1 MQQTTE
7 LVQTPAAVMPSQRL
21 RSYGRTLIE
30 VILPPLAFFV
40 VLLALW
46 EIMVDLR
53 EIPEIILP
61 KPSAIIRRLAEEPG
75 YFFIENGLITFYEA
89 LAGFAVATVTGIGS
103 AALMARSRIIER
115 TVFPLA
121 IVIKATPIIVIAPL
135 LVIWG
140 GYGPAPKVIMA
151 ALLCYFP
158 IMVNTIIGLRSVN
171 PTSLEFFQSVAASEI
186 EIFYRL
192 RVPHSL
198 PYVIS
203 AFKTSASLAVIGA
216 VVAEWAGAGQGLG
229 RVVFLMA
236 SYLDQEGVF
245 AGIVVLAAMGILLT
259 ALVGWLERRLLH
271 WHESMIVG

>member
-7 LVQTPAAVMPSQRL
+7 LVQTPAVVPSQRL

-30 VILPPLAFFV
+30 VVLPPLAFFI

-46 EIMVDLR
+46 EILVDVR
-53 EIPEIILP
+53 EIPAIILP

-89 LAGFAVATVTGIGS
+89 LAGFAAAAVTGIGS

-115 TVFPLA
+115 TFFPLA
-121 IVIKATPIIVIAPL
+121 IVVKATPIIVIAPL

-140 GYGPAPKVIMA
+140 GYGPVPKVIMA

-192 RVPHSL
+192 RAPHAL

>member
-7 LVQTPAAVMPSQRL
+7 LVQTPAVVPSQRL

-30 VILPPLAFFV
+30 VVLPPLAFFI

-46 EIMVDLR
+46 EILVDVR
-53 EIPEIILP
+53 EIPAIILP

-89 LAGFAVATVTGIGS
+89 LAGFAVAAVTGIGS

-115 TVFPLA
+115 TFFPLA

-171 PTSLEFFQSVAASEI
+171 PTSLEFFQSVAASDL

-192 RVPHSL
+192 RAPHSL